1 MSRRRA
7 LMAAK
12 ADKTQIQTFTY
23 THPEDWTSDT
33 LGNSSNFVNTYLNN
47 GNGFYTAV
55 ITNNGSTGYYGKSA
69 WLNRNIVYPGD
80 TGGFMR
86 NNYTGIIASNSS
98 FYIRQGA
105 NIVVRFIPKEEV
117 LP

>member
-1 MSRRRA
+1 
-7 LMAAK
+7 MAAK

-23 THPEDWTSDT
+23 THPENWTSDT
-33 LGNSSNFVNTYLNN
+33 LGNASNFVNTYLNN

-55 ITNNGSTGYYGKSA
+55 ITNNGSGQYYGKSA
-69 WLNRNIVYPGD
+69 WLNRNIVLSGD
-80 TGGFMR
+80 TGGFQR
-86 NNYTGIIASNSS
+86 TIKYSGLISSSSS
-98 FYIRQGA
+98 FYIQEGA